1 MKIYY
6 YHTRPIQEALD
17 EWNNH
22 LHPGHIL
29 YGLTHFA
36 KYGIT
41 PILHRYRRIPSR
53 LRFSLYN
60 FFQIIRCKEPYDLLY
75 GTSFYGLELII
86 FCHAI
91 GLYRKP
97 IAIWHHQA
105 VIRNRNKLK
114 NLISRFYYRGI
125 DQMFFFSQTLI
136 DDSLKSG
143 KVTADQLHLIHWG
156 ADLPFYDLLKQQL
169 TAASEQAD
177 KQSDEQSDEQADKRS
192 DKPSKKQNDEQ
203 IDKQGEVQTDKEND
217 KENNKQADKQADN
230 LNHKP
235 SEKQT
240 DNQPQEKAFISTG
253 KENRDFATL
262 LKAFADTGLPIDIYT
277 TRDKSYEQL
286 LKQYASYTNIRAHFT
301 GGIIPHQLAIEV
313 CRSKVVVICCL
324 DFPYTVGLTT
334 LVEALALG
342 LPVICSRNP
351 KFEMDIEKEE
361 AGIYVDYNDT
371 EGWKKAISYLYTHP
385 EEAQRMGANG
395 RKLAEREYN
404 LEHYSRE
411 LAGIL
416 TDTIKT
422 YRK

>member
-41 PILHRYRRIPSR
+41 SILHRYRRIPSR

-169 TAASEQAD
+169 TAASEQ
-177 KQSDEQSDEQADKRS
+177 SDEQTDKRS
-192 DKPSKKQNDEQ
+192 DKPSKKQND
-203 IDKQGEVQTDKEND
+203 
-217 KENNKQADKQADN
+217 
-230 LNHKP
+230 
-235 SEKQT
+235 
-240 DNQPQEKAFISTG
+240 NQPQARAFISTG

-262 LKAFADTGLPIDIYT
+262 LKAFAETGLPVDIYT

-286 LKQYASYTNIRAHFT
+286 LKQYTSYTNIRAHFT

-351 KFEMDIEKEE
+351 KFEMDIEKEG

-371 EGWKKAISYLYTHP
+371 EGWKKAISYLHTHP

-411 LAGIL
+411 LAEIL

>member
-41 PILHRYRRIPSR
+41 PILHRYRRISSR

-169 TAASEQAD
+169 TAASEQ
-177 KQSDEQSDEQADKRS
+177 SDEQ
-192 DKPSKKQNDEQ
+192 
-203 IDKQGEVQTDKEND
+203 T
-217 KENNKQADKQADN
+217 DN

-235 SEKQT
+235 SKKLN
-240 DNQPQEKAFISTG
+240 DNQPQKKAFISTG

-262 LKAFADTGLPIDIYT
+262 LKAFAETGLPVDIYT

-286 LKQYASYTNIRAHFT
+286 LKQYTSYTNIRAHFT

-313 CRSKVVVICCL
+313 CRSKAVVICCL

-371 EGWKKAISYLYTHP
+371 EGWKKAISYLHTHP

-411 LAGIL
+411 LAEIL

>member
-177 KQSDEQSDEQADKRS
+177 EQSDEQADNR
-192 DKPSKKQNDEQ
+192 
-203 IDKQGEVQTDKEND
+203 
-217 KENNKQADKQADN
+217 
-230 LNHKP
+230 NHKP
-235 SEKQT
+235 SEKPN
-240 DNQPQEKAFISTG
+240 DYLPQKKAFISTG

-262 LKAFADTGLPIDIYT
+262 LKAFAETGLPVDIYT

-286 LKQYASYTNIRAHFT
+286 LKQYTSYTNIRAHFT

-351 KFEMDIEKEE
+351 KFEMDIEKEG

-371 EGWKKAISYLYTHP
+371 EGWKQAINYLHTHP

-411 LAGIL
+411 LAEIL

>member
-6 YHTRPIQEALD
+6 YHTRPIREALD

-41 PILHRYRRIPSR
+41 PILHHYRRIPSR
-53 LRFSLYN
+53 LKFSLYN

-169 TAASEQAD
+169 TAASEQ
-177 KQSDEQSDEQADKRS
+177 SDEQ
-192 DKPSKKQNDEQ
+192 
-203 IDKQGEVQTDKEND
+203 T
-217 KENNKQADKQADN
+217 DN

-235 SEKQT
+235 SKKLN
-240 DNQPQEKAFISTG
+240 DNQPQKKAFISTG

-262 LKAFADTGLPIDIYT
+262 LKAFAETGLPVDIYT

-286 LKQYASYTNIRAHFT
+286 LKQYTSYTNIRAHFT

-313 CRSKVVVICCL
+313 CRSKAVVICCL

-351 KFEMDIEKEE
+351 KFEMDIEKEG

-371 EGWKKAISYLYTHP
+371 EGWKQAISYLHTHP

-411 LAGIL
+411 LAEIL

>member
-169 TAASEQAD
+169 TAASEQ
-177 KQSDEQSDEQADKRS
+177 SDEQ
-192 DKPSKKQNDEQ
+192 
-203 IDKQGEVQTDKEND
+203 T
-217 KENNKQADKQADN
+217 DN

-235 SEKQT
+235 SKKLN
-240 DNQPQEKAFISTG
+240 DNQPQKKAFISTG

-262 LKAFADTGLPIDIYT
+262 LKAFAETGLPVDIYT

-286 LKQYASYTNIRAHFT
+286 LKQYTSYTNIRAHFT

-371 EGWKKAISYLYTHP
+371 EGWKKAISYLHTHP

-411 LAGIL
+411 LAEIL

>member
-169 TAASEQAD
+169 TAASEQAN
-177 KQSDEQSDEQADKRS
+177 EQSK
-192 DKPSKKQNDEQ
+192 
-203 IDKQGEVQTDKEND
+203 VQTDKEND
-217 KENNKQADKQADN
+217 KENNKQADKPADN

-235 SEKQT
+235 SKKQN
-240 DNQPQEKAFISTG
+240 DNQPQARAFISTG

-262 LKAFADTGLPIDIYT
+262 LKAFAETGLPIDIYT

-371 EGWKKAISYLYTHP
+371 EGWKQAISYLHTHP

-411 LAGIL
+411 LAEIL

>member
-41 PILHRYRRIPSR
+41 PILHHYRRIPSR

-169 TAASEQAD
+169 TAASEQ
-177 KQSDEQSDEQADKRS
+177 SDEQ
-192 DKPSKKQNDEQ
+192 
-203 IDKQGEVQTDKEND
+203 T
-217 KENNKQADKQADN
+217 DN

-235 SEKQT
+235 SKKLN
-240 DNQPQEKAFISTG
+240 DNQPQKKAFISTG

-262 LKAFADTGLPIDIYT
+262 LKAFAETGLPIDIYT

-286 LKQYASYTNIRAHFT
+286 LKQYTSYTNIRAHFT

-313 CRSKVVVICCL
+313 CRSKAVVICCL

-351 KFEMDIEKEE
+351 KFEMDIEKEG

-371 EGWKKAISYLYTHP
+371 EGWKKAISYLHTHP

-411 LAGIL
+411 LAEIL

>member
-169 TAASEQAD
+169 TTASERA
-177 KQSDEQSDEQADKRS
+177 DEQSNEQTDKRS

-217 KENNKQADKQADN
+217 KENNKQADNQADN
-230 LNHKP
+230 LNHKS

-240 DNQPQEKAFISTG
+240 YNQPQEKAFISTG

-262 LKAFADTGLPIDIYT
+262 LKAFAETGLPVDIYT

-351 KFEMDIEKEE
+351 KFEMDIEKEG

-371 EGWKKAISYLYTHP
+371 EGWKQAISYLYTHP

-411 LAGIL
+411 LAEIL

>member
-6 YHTRPIQEALD
+6 YHTRPIREALD

-41 PILHRYRRIPSR
+41 PILHHYRRIPSR
-53 LRFSLYN
+53 LKFSLYN

-169 TAASEQAD
+169 TAASEQ
-177 KQSDEQSDEQADKRS
+177 SDEQTDNLNH
-192 DKPSKKQNDEQ
+192 KPSKKQND
-203 IDKQGEVQTDKEND
+203 
-217 KENNKQADKQADN
+217 
-230 LNHKP
+230 
-235 SEKQT
+235 
-240 DNQPQEKAFISTG
+240 NQPQKKAFISTG

-262 LKAFADTGLPIDIYT
+262 LKAFAETGLPIDIYT

-286 LKQYASYTNIRAHFT
+286 LKQYTSYTNIRAHFT

-371 EGWKKAISYLYTHP
+371 EGWKKAISYLHTHP

-395 RKLAEREYN
+395 RKLTEREYN

-411 LAGIL
+411 LAEIL

>member
-169 TAASEQAD
+169 TATSERA
-177 KQSDEQSDEQADKRS
+177 DEQSNEQSDKRS

-203 IDKQGEVQTDKEND
+203 IDKQGKEQTGKENDKEND
-217 KENNKQADKQADN
+217 KENNKQADN
-230 LNHKP
+230 RNHKP
-235 SEKQT
+235 SEKLN
-240 DNQPQEKAFISTG
+240 DYQPQERAFISTG

-262 LKAFADTGLPIDIYT
+262 LKAFAETGLPVDIYT
-277 TRDKSYEQL
+277 TRDKCYEQL

-351 KFEMDIEKEE
+351 KFEMDIEKEG

-371 EGWKKAISYLYTHP
+371 EGWKQAINYLHTHP

-411 LAGIL
+411 LAEIL

>member
-41 PILHRYRRIPSR
+41 PILHHYRRIPSR

-177 KQSDEQSDEQADKRS
+177 EQSDEQTDKRS
-192 DKPSKKQNDEQ
+192 DKPSKK
-203 IDKQGEVQTDKEND
+203 
-217 KENNKQADKQADN
+217 
-230 LNHKP
+230 LN
-235 SEKQT
+235 
-240 DNQPQEKAFISTG
+240 DNQPQARAFISTG

-262 LKAFADTGLPIDIYT
+262 LKAFAETGLPVDIYT

-286 LKQYASYTNIRAHFT
+286 LKQYTSYTNIRAHFT

-351 KFEMDIEKEE
+351 KFEMDIEKEG

-371 EGWKKAISYLYTHP
+371 EGWKQAISYLHTHP

-411 LAGIL
+411 LAEIL

>member
-169 TAASEQAD
+169 TAASEQ
-177 KQSDEQSDEQADKRS
+177 SDEQTDNLNH
-192 DKPSKKQNDEQ
+192 KPSKKQND
-203 IDKQGEVQTDKEND
+203 
-217 KENNKQADKQADN
+217 
-230 LNHKP
+230 
-235 SEKQT
+235 
-240 DNQPQEKAFISTG
+240 NQPQKKAFISTG

-262 LKAFADTGLPIDIYT
+262 LKAFAETGLPVDIYT

-286 LKQYASYTNIRAHFT
+286 LKQYTSYTNIRAHFT

-313 CRSKVVVICCL
+313 CRSKAVVICCL

-371 EGWKKAISYLYTHP
+371 EGWKQAINYLHTHP

-411 LAGIL
+411 LAEIL

>member
-177 KQSDEQSDEQADKRS
+177 EQSNEQTDKRS
-192 DKPSKKQNDEQ
+192 DKPFKKQNDEQ
-203 IDKQGEVQTDKEND
+203 IDKQGKEQTDKEND
-217 KENNKQADKQADN
+217 KENNKQADKPAD
-230 LNHKP
+230 KRSDKS
-235 SEKQT
+235 SEKLN
-240 DNQPQEKAFISTG
+240 DYQPQERAFISTG

-262 LKAFADTGLPIDIYT
+262 LKAFAETGLPVDIYT

-351 KFEMDIEKEE
+351 KFEMDIEKEG

-371 EGWKKAISYLYTHP
+371 EGWKQAINYLHTHP

-411 LAGIL
+411 LAEIL

>member
-169 TAASEQAD
+169 TAASEQV
-177 KQSDEQSDEQADKRS
+177 DEQSK
-192 DKPSKKQNDEQ
+192 
-203 IDKQGEVQTDKEND
+203 VQTDKEND
-217 KENNKQADKQADN
+217 KENNKQADKPADN

-235 SEKQT
+235 SKKLN
-240 DNQPQEKAFISTG
+240 DNQPQKKAFISTG

-262 LKAFADTGLPIDIYT
+262 LKAFAETGLPVDIYT

-286 LKQYASYTNIRAHFT
+286 LKQYTSYTNIRAHFT

-371 EGWKKAISYLYTHP
+371 EGWKQAISYLHTHP

-411 LAGIL
+411 LAEIL